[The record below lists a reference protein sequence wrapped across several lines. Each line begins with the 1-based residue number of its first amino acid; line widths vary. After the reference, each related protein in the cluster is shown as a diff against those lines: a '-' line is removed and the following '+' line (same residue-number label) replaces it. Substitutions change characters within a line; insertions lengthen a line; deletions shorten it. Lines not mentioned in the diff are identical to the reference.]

1 MKNKKN
7 IFLTSLLLTILI
19 FVSGMLLNYGLD
31 FVRLNVV
38 SDVMLNHELS
48 TDAYLAEREFTEL
61 FGGSSCE
68 IMNTRIISLK
78 DEIRKVGADLGS
90 YSRFSF
96 FNKKDFD
103 YLKRK
108 YFLLQLRFLSHIE
121 QLNKACSKSIVP
133 VIFFYEI
140 DQEASERQGF
150 ILQDVSKNFDD
161 SVVVITLDKDYED
174 EPLVKLL
181 ALKFNVTSAPTI
193 IIAGDTRSGLIYDK
207 ELAAIIQDKILNTN
221 ETIPSEE

>member
-61 FGGSSCE
+61 FGGSSCD

-78 DEIRKVGADLGS
+78 EEIHKVGADLGS

-121 QLNKACSKSIVP
+121 QLNKACGKSIVP
-133 VIFFYEI
+133 IIFFYEI

-150 ILQDVSKNFDD
+150 ILQDVSKNFND
-161 SVVVITLDKDYED
+161 SVIVITLDKDYED

-181 ALKFNVTSAPTI
+181 ALKFNVTRAPTI
-193 IIAGDTRSGLIYDK
+193 IIADDARSGLIYDK
-207 ELAAIIQDKILNTN
+207 ELTAIIQDKIMNTN

>member
-1 MKNKKN
+1 MKNIKN
-7 IFLTSLLLTILI
+7 VLLTSLLLTILI
-19 FVSGMLLNYGLD
+19 FISGMLLNYGLD

-38 SDVMLNHELS
+38 SDVMLSHELS
-48 TDAYLAEREFTEL
+48 TDAYLAEREFTDL
-61 FGGSSCE
+61 FGGSSCDV
-68 IMNTRIISLK
+68 MNTRIVSLK

-133 VIFFYEI
+133 IIFFYEI

-150 ILQDVSKNFDD
+150 ILQEVSKNFDD

-174 EPLVKLL
+174 EPLVQLL
-181 ALKFNVTSAPTI
+181 AQKFNVTRAPTI
-193 IIAGDTRSGLIYDK
+193 IIAGAPFSGLIYDK
-207 ELAAIIQDKILNTN
+207 ELAAIIQTKIIDKN
-221 ETIPSEE
+221 ETVHPEK